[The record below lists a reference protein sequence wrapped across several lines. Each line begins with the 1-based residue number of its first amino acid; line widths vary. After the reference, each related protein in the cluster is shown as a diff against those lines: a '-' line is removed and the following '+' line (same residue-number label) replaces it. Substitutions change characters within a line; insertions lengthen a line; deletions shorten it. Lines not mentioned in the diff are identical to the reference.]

1 MSEVKSRVIQISCW
15 RPELRCKG
23 ACRYEPR
30 APRFG
35 WTPPVALLRP
45 KATSDRRYCFRP
57 TRKPRAY
64 SRLCNPRSRQA
75 GRCFDV
81 TASRIGVRS
90 DASFLPDGQ
99 TELRRGDRL
108 AVFAARARGR
118 GPR

>member
-1 MSEVKSRVIQISCW
+1 
-15 RPELRCKG
+15 
-23 ACRYEPR
+23 
-30 APRFG
+30 
-35 WTPPVALLRP
+35 
-45 KATSDRRYCFRP
+45 
-57 TRKPRAY
+57 
-64 SRLCNPRSRQA
+64 
-75 GRCFDV
+75 V